1 MELVL
6 IRHGHTDY
14 TPADER
20 GFIGH
25 GRDLAPLSPEGV
37 QQAERVALAPQLQ
50 GCQLILS
57 SPYTRALHTAAIIS
71 RVTNVPIRVEMDLRE
86 WQPDRTHLYDS
97 TQDVWAS
104 QDAYD
109 QHRGVHP
116 AGDPPLWESTAEMIA
131 RLQPVLDRYLQEGWQ
146 KLAVVAHGM
155 VIGRLTGIGSVQH
168 CTPYTVTY
176 GENYAWHH
184 WVEGGT

>member
-6 IRHGHTDY
+6 IRHGMTDY

-25 GRDLAPLSPEGV
+25 GRDLAPLNEVGV
-37 QQAERVALAPQLQ
+37 AQAEAVALAPQLRD
-50 GCQLILS
+50 CQLILS

-71 RVTNVPIRVEMDLRE
+71 RVTGLKLHVEMDLRE

-97 TQDVWAS
+97 IQDVWAS
-104 QDAYD
+104 QAAYD
-109 QHRGVHP
+109 EHRGIHP
-116 AGDPPLWESTAEMIA
+116 PGEPPLWESTQEMID
-131 RLQPVLDRYLQEGWQ
+131 RLHPVLDRYLAAGWR
-146 KLAVVAHGM
+146 KLAIVAHGM
-155 VIGRLTGIGSVQH
+155 VIGRLTGIGAVQH

-176 GENYAWHH
+176 GEDYPWHH